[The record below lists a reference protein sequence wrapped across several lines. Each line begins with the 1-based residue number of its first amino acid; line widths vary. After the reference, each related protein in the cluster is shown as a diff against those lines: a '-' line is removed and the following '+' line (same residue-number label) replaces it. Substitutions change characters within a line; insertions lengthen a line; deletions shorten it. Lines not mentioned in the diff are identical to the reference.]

1 MMVLL
6 KYWVWKTLGQIISI
20 HQFSGALVDDNPS
33 IGIPLL
39 MIDIGPKE
47 VILDTKV
54 LGLH

>member
-1 MMVLL
+1 MVLL
-6 KYWVWKTLGQIISI
+6 KYWAWKTLGQIISI

-47 VILDTKV
+47 VIFDTNV